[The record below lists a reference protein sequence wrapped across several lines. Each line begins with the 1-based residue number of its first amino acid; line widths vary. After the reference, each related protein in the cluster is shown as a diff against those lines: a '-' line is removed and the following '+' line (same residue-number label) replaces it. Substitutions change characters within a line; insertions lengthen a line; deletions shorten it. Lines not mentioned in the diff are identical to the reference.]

1 MLKPKST
8 LHKRMLK
15 IATVLFDLIFVFA
28 FFFILFHSLEI
39 VLLKHSHL
47 QSYLSA
53 THYTSIFQKWTLY
66 AAVWS
71 FQTLLVFI
79 GVWLVVGIFTI
90 PIKNKKLE
98 SETK

>member
-15 IATVLFDLIFVFA
+15 ITTVLFDLIFVFA
-28 FFFILFHSLEI
+28 FFFVLSYVLEI
-39 VLLKHSHL
+39 VLLKQSHL
-47 QSYLSA
+47 QLYVAA
-53 THYTSIFQKWTLY
+53 TYYTSIFQKWTLY

-71 FQTLLVFI
+71 FQALLVFI

-90 PIKNKKLE
+90 PIKIEN
-98 SETK
+98 

>member
-15 IATVLFDLIFVFA
+15 IATVLFDLILVFA
-28 FFFILFHSLEI
+28 FFFVLFHVLEI

-47 QSYLSA
+47 QPYVA
-53 THYTSIFQKWTLY
+53 VTYYTSIFQKWTLY

-71 FQTLLVFI
+71 LQALLFFI

-90 PIKNKKLE
+90 PIKIEN
-98 SETK
+98 